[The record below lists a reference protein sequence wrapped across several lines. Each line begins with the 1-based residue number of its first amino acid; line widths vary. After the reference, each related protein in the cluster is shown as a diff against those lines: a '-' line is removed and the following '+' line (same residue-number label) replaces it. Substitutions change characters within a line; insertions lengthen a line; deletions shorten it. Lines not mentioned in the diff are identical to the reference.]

1 MIPIAVAHNARDCYL
16 HPMNDLSSSPRV
28 RATTQAAEGWPR
40 AKWTLAEFERLSEL
54 GFFGGIDGPR
64 ERIELIDGELVPM
77 QSKGGRHE
85 WVRVKLQSFLTRR
98 LSAGLD
104 VYGEPGWRPGGERY
118 LEPEMIVCGAE
129 HQPRDVPPAD
139 VLLLIEVSD
148 SSLAFDAGPKAAI
161 YSQLGIAEYWVIDA
175 NTLETRVHLGPGGL
189 VYTSINLLKPDALL
203 QPHRVD
209 GLAFSLLD
217 LGIPPA

>member
-1 MIPIAVAHNARDCYL
+1 
-16 HPMNDLSSSPRV
+16 MNDLSTSPLSTSPRV

-85 WVRVKLQSFLTRR
+85 WVRIKLLNLIARR
-98 LSAGLD
+98 LRPGMD
-104 VYGEPGWRPGGERY
+104 VMSEPGWRPGGERY
-118 LEPEMIVCGAE
+118 LEPEMIICRAE
-129 HQPRDVPPAD
+129 FQPRDVPPGD

-161 YSQLGIAEYWVIDA
+161 YSQLGVSEYWVIDA
-175 NTLETRVHLGPGGL
+175 NTLETRVHLGPGKP
-189 VYTSINLLKPDALL
+189 VYASVNLLKPDALL

>member
-1 MIPIAVAHNARDCYL
+1 
-16 HPMNDLSSSPRV
+16 MNDLSTTPRV

-98 LSAGLD
+98 LPVGLD

-118 LEPEMIVCGAE
+118 LEPEMIICHE
-129 HQPRDVPPAD
+129 EFQPRDVPPAE

-161 YSQLGIAEYWVIDA
+161 YSQLGIAEYWVINA
-175 NTLETRVHLGPGGL
+175 NTLETRVHRGPGAPVYGL
-189 VYTSINLLKPDALL
+189 VTPVAFDALL

-209 GLAFSLLD
+209 GLAFRLSD